1 MSILFD
7 KRESSTPVPV
17 NDLVYSDINRDY
29 LLEPIDTVVNG
40 DSLTQKI
47 LFVLGVPLFSRKW
60 RPLFGCRAGR
70 RLFEP
75 FDTTT
80 ARWIRSDIVEAL
92 EDPNNGLIEDV
103 TNISCTVQLGENQT
117 YIVTLGWTEPKLA
130 RSNKTSFYLRSS

>member
-60 RPLFGCRAGR
+60 RPLFGCRAGL

>member
-7 KRESSTPVPV
+7 KQESVRPSSVG
-17 NDLVYSDINRDY
+17 DRVYSDINRDY
-29 LLEPIDTVVNG
+29 LLEPIDTVVDG

-47 LFVLGVPLFSRKW
+47 LFVLGVPLGSRKW
-60 RPLFGCRAGR
+60 RPLFGCRAGT

-75 FDTTT
+75 FDSTT

-92 EDPNNGLIEDV
+92 EDVNNDLTEDV
-103 TNISCTVQLGENQT
+103 TNVSCTVVLGENQT